1 MNQYLIRI
9 NKSRG
14 AVGRG
19 TLDHIWRVFENG
31 NEFLF
36 KNLVINSKLTDF
48 TDGTDYS
55 ISCEGTMD
63 INRENSTCTINGKEI
78 PKQSLNGNKYLIR
91 YNKFRGKEGFG
102 DIDHVWAIFDK
113 ENKEFLFKHILLNV
127 PSFGEVLNNDRSV
140 NDNFSI
146 AFIGVITEDTA
157 TETAIINP

>member
-102 DIDHVWAIFDK
+102 DMEHIWAVFD
-113 ENKEFLFKHILLNV
+113 EGNKEFLFKHLLLNV
-127 PSFGEVLNNDRSV
+127 PSFGEVVNNDRTIM
-140 NDNFSI
+140 DNFNI
-146 AFIGVITEDTA
+146 ACIGVITEDTE
-157 TETAIINP
+157 TGTAIINP